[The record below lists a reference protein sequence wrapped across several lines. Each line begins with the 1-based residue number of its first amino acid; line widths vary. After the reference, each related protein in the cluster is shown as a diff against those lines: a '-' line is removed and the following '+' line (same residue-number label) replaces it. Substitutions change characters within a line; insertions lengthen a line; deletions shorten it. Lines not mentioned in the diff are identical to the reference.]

1 MFIHGWP
8 YTDLHGLNLD
18 WIIEKVK
25 EMHDFTT
32 PKNGGEWDKNKSY
45 EPLTFVTN
53 NGTSY
58 ISVEPVPRGV
68 EIDDPYY
75 WYNLQVDFSELV
87 NSVLFFPLAGNTNDK
102 SKSMAVI
109 CTDGAAGQKR
119 LVLRGIGPTGIT
131 SQITLVDANGRV
143 QLPSAIPVP
152 LVEGGTGANNAAA
165 ARAALG
171 ITPGNIGAVPALNPS
186 VTWLLG
192 DSAAVGTPP
201 FVVLRQSGGT
211 GERDLCL
218 VATTEGGSTFHKLI
232 TQEGARAYALITDNE
247 WKATSNWDT
256 AYNGAVGDI
265 KAVIVCTDAGNT
277 NVFTIDIPKALV
289 SASSR
294 FFYGTAHAYAGS
306 TDIIYYY
313 QIQVRQAGAQY
324 FSLYKNGALVTD
336 GAVMSFL
343 YR

>member
-32 PKNGGEWDKNKSY
+32 PKNGGNWDKNKSY
-45 EPLTFVTN
+45 DPLTFVTH

-58 ISVEPVPRGV
+58 ISVEPVPRGID
-68 EIDDPYY
+68 IDDPYY
-75 WYNLQVDFSELV
+75 WYNLQVDFSELI

-171 ITPGNIGAVPALNPS
+171 ITPANIGAVPTLNPS
-186 VTWLLG
+186 IAWLLG
-192 DSAAVGTPP
+192 ASSSIDTPP
-201 FVVLRQSGGT
+201 FVILRNSGGA
-211 GERDLCL
+211 GARELCL
-218 VATTEGGSTFHKLI
+218 VATTENGTIFHKLI
-232 TQEGARAYALITDNE
+232 TPDGARAYALITDSA
-247 WKATSNWDT
+247 WKGSETWNAAFENAIS
-256 AYNGAVGDI
+256 DI
-265 KAVIVCTDAGNT
+265 KAVIVYTDSGNT

-289 SASSR
+289 TTSSR

-313 QIQVRQAGAQY
+313 QIQVREAGAQY
-324 FSLYKNGALVTD
+324 FSLYKNGALVTE
-336 GAVMSFL
+336 GATMSFL